1 MYSVNLTRKFRRAA
15 LIALPLALM
24 ACGTDSITGVEP
36 SDASLA
42 KKAGGGG
49 KLIWTPAG
57 TYYNYE
63 TQSFHYQTSS
73 LSAFQNYSINVTA
86 DVAASYD
93 CAGQGGAVVNSFT
106 GVAETIA
113 GEVAGQANRKGQASG
128 VIALAPVGSLRCGS
142 GTQPANFTVLSNG
155 VIYVV
160 SDPPNP
166 NM

>member
-1 MYSVNLTRKFRRAA
+1 MYMVNLTRQFRRAA

-57 TYYNYE
+57 TYYDYE

-73 LSAFQNYSINVTA
+73 LSAFQSYSISVTA

-93 CAGQGGAVVNSFT
+93 CADEGDVVVNSFA
-106 GVAETIA
+106 GVGETMVGA
-113 GEVAGQANRKGQASG
+113 TSGQANRKGQASG
-128 VIALAPVGSLRCGS
+128 VIPLGPAGSLRCGT
-142 GTQPANFTVLSNG
+142 GTQPVNFTVLSNG

>member
-57 TYYNYE
+57 TYYNYD

-73 LSAFQNYSINVTA
+73 LSAFQSFSISVTA
-86 DVAASYD
+86 QVSASYD
-93 CAGQGGAVVNSFT
+93 CAGENGVVNSFD
-106 GVAETIA
+106 GVSETIV
-113 GEVAGQANRKGQASG
+113 GQVSGQANKKGQASG
-128 VIALAPVGSLRCGS
+128 VIPLGPSGSLRCGS
-142 GTQPANFTVLSNG
+142 GTQPINFAVLSNG

>member
-49 KLIWTPAG
+49 RLIWTPAG
-57 TYYNYE
+57 TYYDYE
-63 TQSFHYQTSS
+63 TQSYHYQTSA
-73 LSAFQNYSINVTA
+73 LSAFQSYSISVTA
-86 DVAASYD
+86 KVSASYD
-93 CAGQGGAVVNSFT
+93 CADEGGVVNSFA
-106 GVAETIA
+106 GVSETIVGA
-113 GEVAGQANRKGQASG
+113 TAGQANRKGQASG
-128 VIALAPVGSLRCGS
+128 VIPVGPAGSLRCGS
-142 GTQPANFTVLSNG
+142 GTQPVNFTVLSNG